1 MMQTT
6 LPDDFKRMLH
16 DMERVTGCLDSERL
30 IKSLDTPPAVG
41 LRINTRKLPTE
52 FPLYDCME
60 PVEWCETGYRLKYR
74 PLFTLNPLL
83 HAGAFYVQDPS
94 SMVYRTIVAEIYR
107 LLNLENPD
115 IRPAMLDFCAAPGG
129 KTTAAIDALPDK
141 SIMVANEFDPK
152 RGKILRENLEK
163 WGYPYI
169 ITTGDKSGSF
179 SILPE
184 IFDIVAVD
192 APCSG
197 EGMMRKEEKARNQWS
212 QALIEKCATLQ
223 REILSDVVNTL
234 KPGGYLIYSTCTF
247 NLLENEDNAEYIR
260 HELGLTP
267 VRLDIDIPNGA
278 TELTGSIPA
287 LRFMPHLTDGE
298 GLFVCVFQKSVSS
311 HEIRTTKFSHNNHM
325 SGFSGKRSGNKKRD
339 TEFEYMPE
347 NMIGI
352 ATPDGLSALH
362 EDMVGI
368 YQLIKD
374 SRIRITGAGLP
385 VGVQKGSVLIPDS
398 RSVLSTLNK
407 DIFPIVDV
415 SEDDALRYLR
425 RESLILPPGIP
436 KGYVTISYKDI
447 PIGLM
452 KNLGNRANNLFH
464 SPWKIRINNS

>member
-1 MMQTT
+1 
-6 LPDDFKRMLH
+6 
-16 DMERVTGCLDSERL
+16 MERVTGCLDSESL
-30 IKSLDTPPAVG
+30 IKALDTPPAVG
-41 LRINTRKLPTE
+41 LRINTRKISAD
-52 FPLYDCME
+52 FPIYDCME
-60 PVEWCETGYRLKYR
+60 PVEWCETGYRLKHR
-74 PLFTLNPLL
+74 PFFTLNPLL
-83 HAGAFYVQDPS
+83 HAGAFYVQEPS
-94 SMVYRTIVAEIYR
+94 SMIYRSIVAAIYHI
-107 LLNLENPD
+107 LKVEKPD
-115 IRPAMLDFCAAPGG
+115 IKPVMLDFCAAPGG

-169 ITTGDKSGSF
+169 ITTGDRSGAYSM
-179 SILPE
+179 LPE

-197 EGMMRKEEKARNQWS
+197 EGMMRKEEEARNQWS
-212 QALIEKCATLQ
+212 PALIEKCATLQ

-247 NLLENEDNAEYIR
+247 NLLENENNAEYIR
-260 HELGLTP
+260 HELDLTP
-267 VRLDIDIPNGA
+267 VKLDIDITNGA
-278 TELTGSIPA
+278 TELTGSVPA

-311 HEIRTTKFSHNNHM
+311 HEIQANKSYRNNHR
-325 SGFSGKRSGNKKRD
+325 SGFSGKKSGNQKGD
-339 TEFEYMPE
+339 TGFEYMPE

-352 ATPDGLSALH
+352 ETPDGLSALH

-374 SRIRITGAGLP
+374 SGIRITGAGLP

-398 RSVLSTLNK
+398 RLVLSTLNK

-425 RESLILPPGIP
+425 RESMILPPGSS

-464 SPWKIRINNS
+464 APWKIRINNSQ